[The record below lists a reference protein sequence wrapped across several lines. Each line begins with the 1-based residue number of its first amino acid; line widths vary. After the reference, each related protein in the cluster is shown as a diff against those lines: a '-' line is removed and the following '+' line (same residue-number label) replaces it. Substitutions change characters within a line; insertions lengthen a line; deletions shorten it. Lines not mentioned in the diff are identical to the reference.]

1 MLIFAPHVVQTFP
14 EPATRSDLMY
24 IFVKGYLG
32 KKYGVHP
39 VLVGKCGGKRSK
51 HPVFVIV
58 LAVGINTGT
67 GKGLSIFELLQ
78 ATSIIT
84 HYA

>member
-1 MLIFAPHVVQTFP
+1 MFYSEGFKL
-14 EPATRSDLMY
+14 RLNGDLEWPCSAGETAM
-24 IFVKGYLG
+24 F
-32 KKYGVHP
+32 HP